1 MNEELNRFLRGDSVQ
16 SCSDQKTSG
25 RGDEHFID
33 FAFQKVSKVALVQG
47 QQGIALGGQGGDQ
60 DGFVFRCDR
69 QERVARR
76 ERVGR
81 PFDSILPFQPS
92 LHGAGREFSQ
102 ISEGF
107 RTAVMGRHEMPS
119 LLWCQHKHQTGERPL
134 RAAGGENHAGIKK
147 NLHALPAR
155 SQKASA
161 SRSSSVIHALSVA
174 SGMSRTGTAS
184 AGRKKTPPS
193 RNSTSIMGCS
203 AAFSPKSRRTSGGKV
218 IVPRFDTGIAV
229 MLQCCHAAK
238 LLSTPF
244 PSSVIF
250 DSLAPAQLV
259 RRFSQPAPPSE
270 LPIGSL
276 SRPSPSSR
284 FALRANLRFSCLP
297 RHSIVVNSFL
307 LSPLQ
312 PPSLLCDLCVLCGQ
326 SLSFNSTP
334 KIPL

>member
-1 MNEELNRFLRGDSVQ
+1 
-16 SCSDQKTSG
+16 
-25 RGDEHFID
+25 
-33 FAFQKVSKVALVQG
+33 
-47 QQGIALGGQGGDQ
+47 
-60 DGFVFRCDR
+60 
-69 QERVARR
+69 
-76 ERVGR
+76 
-81 PFDSILPFQPS
+81 
-92 LHGAGREFSQ
+92 
-102 ISEGF
+102 
-107 RTAVMGRHEMPS
+107 
-119 LLWCQHKHQTGERPL
+119 
-134 RAAGGENHAGIKK
+134 
-147 NLHALPAR
+147 
-155 SQKASA
+155 
-161 SRSSSVIHALSVA
+161 
-174 SGMSRTGTAS
+174 
-184 AGRKKTPPS
+184 
-193 RNSTSIMGCS
+193 
-203 AAFSPKSRRTSGGKV
+203 
-218 IVPRFDTGIAV
+218 VPRFDTGIAV